1 MMLRRYTVK
10 SETYCGTRK
19 RTSKTKH
26 ERSTKI
32 SLMNQIPFINESE
45 SVLRRNENGSLTK

>member
-32 SLMNQIPFINESE
+32 SLMNQIPFFEE
-45 SVLRRNENGSLTK
+45 MKTVL